1 MNIVIILILG
11 YLIGSIPFA
20 LVIGKVFYKTDIRKY
35 GSGNLGG
42 GNTGR
47 VLGKKAGLVV
57 MTLDILKVSLVV
69 GIANWLCQN
78 EHNVATWIYQKEFG
92 MAIGGIA
99 AAIGHCYPIFAKLK
113 GGKAVATMYG
123 FLFGLIVF
131 TSQSLLLFLLPL
143 VVFLIT
149 LYITKIIALASIVS
163 ATAITLYFFF
173 VMDSVALSI
182 ALLCFTL
189 LIIVRHRENLKRIIN
204 GTENKITWM

>member
-1 MNIVIILILG
+1 MNTIIILLFG

-20 LVIGKVFYKTDIRKY
+20 LVIGKLFYKTDIRNF

-69 GIANWLCQN
+69 WIASRMFADLGDY
-78 EHNVATWIYQKEFG
+78 AL
-92 MAIGGIA
+92 ALGGLS
-99 AAIGHCYPIFAKLK
+99 AAIGHCYPVFAKFK

-123 FLFGLIVF
+123 FLFGLII
-131 TSQSLLLFLLPL
+131 SASKNLLIFLLPL
-143 VVFLIT
+143 AVFLIT
-149 LYITKIIALASIVS
+149 LYLCKIIALASIVS
-163 ATAITLYFFF
+163 AAAITLYFFIF
-173 VMDSVALSI
+173 MNSVSLSVAL
-182 ALLCFTL
+182 LVFTL
-189 LIIVRHRENLKRIIN
+189 LIIVRHRENLKRIKN

>member
-1 MNIVIILILG
+1 MNNVIILILG
-11 YLIGSIPFA
+11 YLIGSVPFA
-20 LVIGKVFYKTDIRKY
+20 LVIGKAFYKTDIRKH

-69 GIANWLCQN
+69 GIASWLFQN
-78 EHNVATWIYQKEFG
+78 EYSI
-92 MAIGGIA
+92 AIGGIA
-99 AAIGHCYPIFAKLK
+99 AAIGHCCPIFAKFK

-131 TSQSLLLFLLPL
+131 ASHSPLLFLLPL

-149 LYITKIIALASIVS
+149 LYFTKIIALASIVS

-189 LIIVRHRENLKRIIN
+189 LIIVRHRENLKRIVN